1 MTIRTRAVILGA
13 VLPAALLA
21 GAFAL
26 ITGWRDRLPDPMALH
41 WGLDGVDR
49 VGSFT
54 EHLLPLAILGLL
66 VCLPSIA
73 LALVV
78 TGAARRGMVGLSA
91 GMAAMIAGIAISTTA
106 VQLDATDAY
115 AVPSPG
121 SAIVLPLVGAVAIGI
136 LATWLAGRD
145 TPQPATSTVPDD
157 AARLPLPAGTAAVWS
172 RPLPSVPLALPIG
185 VTALL
190 VVLALTFGALTGDWW
205 MLAFP
210 ALLAL
215 LFLFTSGWRV
225 QIDRTGLTLYSFRGR
240 ARHHVP
246 ANEIVRADVTQVR
259 PIQEFGGWGMRVGYG
274 GAHRGAL
281 GFVSRSGEAVSVER
295 TGGRR
300 VVVTVDGAAQAA
312 ALLNTLADRARSSS
326 PAE

>member
-1 MTIRTRAVILGA
+1 MSIRTRAALLGA
-13 VLPAALLA
+13 VLPVALLV

-26 ITGWRDRLPDPMALH
+26 VTGWRDRLPDPMALH

-49 VGSFT
+49 VGTFN
-54 EHLLPLAILGLL
+54 EYLLPFAIISL
-66 VCLPSIA
+66 VICLPSIV

-78 TGAARRGMVGLSA
+78 RGAARRGMVGMSA
-91 GMAAMIAGIAISTTA
+91 GLAAMMAGIGVGTTA
-106 VQLDATDAY
+106 LQLNATDAY

-121 SAIVLPLVGAVAIGI
+121 SAIVLPLLGAVAIGI
-136 LATWLAGRD
+136 LAVWLAGRD
-145 TPQPATSTVPDD
+145 TPQPASSTVPDD
-157 AARLPLPAGTAAVWS
+157 AARLPLAAGTAAVWS
-172 RPLPSVPLALPIG
+172 RPLPSVPLVLPVSAIA
-185 VTALL
+185 VLL
-190 VVLALTFGALTGDWW
+190 AITFGALTGDWW
-205 MLAFP
+205 MLVFP
-210 ALLAL
+210 ALIAL

-246 ANEIVRADVTQVR
+246 ANEIVRADVTRVR

-326 PAE
+326 PAD